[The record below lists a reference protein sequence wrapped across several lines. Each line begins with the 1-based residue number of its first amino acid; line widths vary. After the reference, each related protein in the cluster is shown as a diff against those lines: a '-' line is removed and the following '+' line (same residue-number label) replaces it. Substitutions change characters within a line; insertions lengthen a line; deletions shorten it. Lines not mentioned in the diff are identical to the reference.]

1 MELPAWYRR
10 RPFAARHFRR
20 IVEVAR
26 TGNPFFRRWLEGAEA
41 VPVMPRDTYQAHNDE
56 ILNGLPPTARTSGS
70 SGRPLRVHHDADRR
84 AIERRELEDFVR
96 TLGGPLRAIRLI
108 NPVRK
113 PPSESVFDISNP
125 IDAQL
130 AYIADAHQRLPVEAI
145 TTYPTNAVFL
155 SRAVLEQG
163 LDMSHIRRFGVFAE
177 AFDPFQEE
185 IVRKAFPNARIWSSY
200 SSEEF
205 GLIATPCPHEPGFH
219 HFHGWKLGVE
229 VLNDDDEPCREGE
242 RGRVVVTDYFN
253 TAAPFIRYE
262 LGDLAV
268 VATCPC
274 GRIQTPATTR
284 IAGKILHHLVRRD
297 GHRIGFS
304 DIGNAFLETPG
315 IRRFQ
320 VIQDGVED
328 YIVNLV
334 CDRQV
339 DDLKRI
345 REGFRKDLGY
355 VPRNMEVRF
364 VDDIPLGATGKFHKV
379 ICRI

>member
-1 MELPAWYRR
+1 MQLPAWYRT

-20 IVEVAR
+20 IVEIAYR
-26 TGNPFFRRWLEGAEA
+26 NNPFFERWLEGAA
-41 VPVMPRDTYQAHNDE
+41 SVPVMERDTYQAHNDE
-56 ILNGLPPTARTSGS
+56 ILNGRTPTSRTSGS

-84 AIERRELEDFVR
+84 AIERRELKDFVE

-108 NPVRK
+108 NPVGKRTN
-113 PPSESVFDISNP
+113 ETVFDIRNP

-130 AYIADAHQRLPVEAI
+130 AFLAEAHRRSPVEAI

-155 SRAVLEQG
+155 SRAVLERD
-163 LDMSHIRRFGVFAE
+163 LDMSHIIRFGLFAE
-177 AFDPFQEE
+177 AFDAFQKK
-185 IVRKAFPNARIWSSY
+185 IVRKAFPNAKIWSSY

-205 GLIATPCPHEPGFH
+205 GLIATPCPYEPEFH

-229 VLNDDDEPCREGE
+229 VLNDDDEPCGEGE
-242 RGRVVVTDYFN
+242 CGRVVVTDYFN

-274 GRIQTPATTR
+274 GRIQTPATNR

-297 GHRIGFS
+297 GQRIGFS
-304 DIGNAFLETPG
+304 DIGNAFLEVPG

-320 VIQDGVED
+320 VIQDGIED
-328 YIVNLV
+328 FTVNLV
-334 CDRQV
+334 CDRPIAGA
-339 DDLKRI
+339 DRI
-345 REGFRKDLGY
+345 RDGFRNDLGY
-355 VPRNMEVRF
+355 VPGNLTIRF
-364 VDDIPLGATGKFHKV
+364 VDDIPLGETGKFHKV